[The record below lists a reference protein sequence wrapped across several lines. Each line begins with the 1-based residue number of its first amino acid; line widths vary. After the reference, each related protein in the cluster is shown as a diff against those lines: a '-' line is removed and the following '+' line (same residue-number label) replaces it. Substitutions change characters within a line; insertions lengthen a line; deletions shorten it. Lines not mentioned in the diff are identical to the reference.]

1 MTPTLLLCRELL
13 TATYWDTVAEEIDE
27 ALQET
32 GQVSVGELARQ
43 FNVGVD
49 LLTGAITARL
59 DMTVRFTSVILVMSC
74 TVCL

>member
-43 FNVGVD
+43 YNVGVD

-74 TVCL
+74 TICP

>member
-1 MTPTLLLCRELL
+1 MSPFLLLCRELL

-43 FNVGVD
+43 FNVGGD

-59 DMTVRFTSVILVMSC
+59 DMTVRFTSVIPVMSC